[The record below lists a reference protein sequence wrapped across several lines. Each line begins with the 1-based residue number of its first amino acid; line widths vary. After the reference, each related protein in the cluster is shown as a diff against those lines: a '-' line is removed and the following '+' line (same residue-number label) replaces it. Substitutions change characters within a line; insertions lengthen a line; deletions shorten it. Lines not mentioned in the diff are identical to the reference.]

1 MICNGFLFSCTYNWK
16 LTIFMILCR
25 LYRCIITK
33 TKSIPAD
40 TMEVIMKTGYAPN
53 FIPAKTGKKLNTSYV
68 PCSTILSHFF
78 AASSMYK
85 SGGISKLYL
94 FYSVYIFYP
103 NSQFLFTFNW
113 IVNDNFPAGRAMIC
127 NTGWFRPI
135 MRT

>member
-1 MICNGFLFSCTYNWK
+1 MALNYRNIWLSFSGMVALKVRTGGSESPGIITYNWK

-103 NSQFLFTFNW
+103 NSQFLFTFN
-113 IVNDNFPAGRAMIC
+113 
-127 NTGWFRPI
+127 
-135 MRT
+135 